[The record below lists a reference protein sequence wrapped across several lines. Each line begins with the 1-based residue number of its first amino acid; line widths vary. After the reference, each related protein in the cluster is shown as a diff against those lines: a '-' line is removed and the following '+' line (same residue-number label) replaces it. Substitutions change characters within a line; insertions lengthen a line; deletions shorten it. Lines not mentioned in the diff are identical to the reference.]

1 MLQIQRCQIFESR
14 SRLLTDSLGEQLTKD
29 GGIRYP
35 DVNPMAIHFEV
46 FENALNLL
54 QQIASEV
61 DEELSN
67 KKG

>member
-1 MLQIQRCQIFESR
+1 
-14 SRLLTDSLGEQLTKD
+14 
-29 GGIRYP
+29 
-35 DVNPMAIHFEV
+35 MAIHFEV